1 MSGLVAALRLPG
13 FRYLAGAY
21 TVNELGNWVGEIA
34 LAVLVYDETGSP
46 LATAALFI
54 GIHFLPAFLSQ
65 GVVARFEPA
74 GTKLVLPLLYLAEAV
89 TFCALALTASS
100 FSLALVLA
108 LAVLDGTLAIA
119 ARAFTRA
126 SSAAILIPANR
137 LREGNAVINVG
148 FTSASALGPALGG
161 LLVAGVGVE
170 AALFVDA
177 ASFVL
182 VAATLALARSLPQ
195 VKAAAERTG
204 TRMRAGLRYVR
215 QNPVLGQLLAAEA
228 IVLVFFTVVIPIEIV
243 YAKKTLDA
251 GDSGYGALLSSW
263 GVGMVLGSFVF
274 SAMGRRVS
282 LKPLLLVSTLAIGLS
297 YLGLAA
303 AGTLALACTAAAVG
317 GIGNG
322 VQWVSVMS
330 AVQELTAADYQARV
344 AGLFAAIER
353 AMPGVGFLLGGVIA
367 ELVSPRASFLT
378 AGIGVVVVVTLAAP
392 LLARSRWGEQPV
404 ASTLSRDEAT
414 AEAAELGGAL
424 GSDLR

>member
-13 FRYLAGAY
+13 FSYLAGAY

-54 GIHFLPAFLSQ
+54 GMHFLPAFLSQ

-74 GTKLVLPLLYLAEAV
+74 GTKLVLPLLYLAEAA

-126 SSAAILIPANR
+126 SSVAVLMPANR
-137 LREGNAVINVG
+137 VREGNAVINVG

-161 LLVAGVGVE
+161 LLVAGVGVQ
-170 AALFVDA
+170 AALFADA

-182 VAATLALARSLPQ
+182 VAAMLALARSLPQ

-204 TRMRAGLRYVR
+204 TRMRAGLDYVR
-215 QNPVLGQLLAAEA
+215 RNAVLAQLLAAEA
-228 IVLVFFTVVIPIEIV
+228 VVLVFFTVVIPIEIV
-243 YAKKTLDA
+243 YAKETLDA

-263 GVGMVLGSFVF
+263 GIGMVLGSVVF
-274 SAMGRRVS
+274 SATGRRVS
-282 LKPLLLVSTLAIGLS
+282 LKPLLLVSTLAIGIS
-297 YLGLAA
+297 YLGMAA
-303 AGTLALACTAAAVG
+303 AGTLILACAAASVG

-330 AVQELTAADYQARV
+330 AVQELTATDYQARV
-344 AGLFAAIER
+344 AGLFAAIEK

-378 AGIGVVVVVTLAAP
+378 AGIGVVAVVALMAP
-392 LLARSRWGEQPV
+392 MLARSRWGDHPV
-404 ASTLSRDEAT
+404 GAPPADDAA
-414 AEAAELGGAL
+414 AEAAELGSAL